1 MLCISE
7 SALCVA
13 SVCVFLNKP
22 VCVPLAKPH
31 TCSSVGVTYH
41 VLLVSRT
48 TVCWCHVPRSVGGNI
63 VCVPLRKT
71 GLNGSIQKEETS
83 SC

>member
-22 VCVPLAKPH
+22 VCVPLAKPR
-31 TCSSVGVTYH
+31 TCFK
-41 VLLVSRT
+41 
-48 TVCWCHVPRSVGGNI
+48 CWCHVPRSVGGVETLC
-63 VCVPLRKT
+63 VCHVGKLD
-71 GLNGSIQKEETS
+71 
-83 SC
+83 